1 MPRETMGM
9 TASQVAAPE
18 LVRYLDAIVELTRYR
33 DPQELGAALLKTL
46 RANLPG
52 QHVQLL
58 AMTNENRVTEFDE
71 GNLRNAVVFDP
82 LGPEG
87 DKRHPLGEDAD
98 LLQCVRTQSPVIRE
112 AAGTRR
118 AVLPI
123 FGMHHV
129 QGLLVIDG
137 LRDGAVPQVLLEKLL
152 RVYGNQLFVLS
163 RGEVDPLT
171 GLYNRQS
178 FPERIR
184 RIASRARSVRRASDE
199 SAARQHC
206 FALLD
211 IDNFKQVNDRFGHLY
226 GDEVLLL
233 FARLMVKSF
242 RHDDLLFRYG
252 GEEFAVVLVNVS
264 PENAVRLLER
274 FRAGVEAYS
283 FPQLEPKTVSIGVT
297 AVYSDRDVDEIV
309 MRADKA
315 LYYAKNFGRN
325 RVCCYETLV
334 TDGKLE
340 PLTMAQGDIELF

>member
-1 MPRETMGM
+1 MDVT
-9 TASQVAAPE
+9 TSSDSALE
-18 LVRYLDAIVELTRYR
+18 LTRYLDAIVELTRYR
-33 DPQELGAALLKTL
+33 DPQDLAAALLKTL
-46 RANLPG
+46 RANLPA
-52 QHVQLL
+52 QHLQLL
-58 AMTNENRVTEFDE
+58 ALTNENRVTEFDE
-71 GNLRNAVVFDP
+71 SNLQNAVVFDP

-87 DKRHPLGEDAD
+87 DKRRPLGEDAD

-112 AAGTRR
+112 AAGSRG

-129 QGLLVIDG
+129 QGFLVVDG
-137 LRDGAVPQVLLEKLL
+137 LSDGAVPLALLEKLL

-171 GLYNRQS
+171 GLHNRQS

-184 RIASRARSVRRASDE
+184 RVASRARSVRRASDE
-199 SAARQHC
+199 SEARQHC

-264 PENAVRLLER
+264 LENAVRLLER

-297 AVYSDRDVDEIV
+297 SVYSDRDVDEIV

-315 LYYAKNFGRN
+315 LYHAKNFGRN
-325 RVCCYETLV
+325 QVGCYEKLIAE
-334 TDGKLE
+334 GKLE
-340 PLTMAQGDIELF
+340 PLTMRQGDIELF

>member
-1 MPRETMGM
+1 MDM
-9 TASQVAAPE
+9 TTSPVSAPE
-18 LVRYLDAIVELTRYR
+18 LARYLDAIVELTRYR
-33 DPQELGAALLKTL
+33 DPQELAAALLRAL
-46 RANLPG
+46 RANLPA
-52 QHVQLL
+52 QHLQLL
-58 AMTNENRVTEFDE
+58 AMTNENRVTEFNE
-71 GNLRNAVVFDP
+71 SNLQNAVVFDP
-82 LGPEG
+82 IGPEG
-87 DKRHPLGEDAD
+87 DKRRPLGEDAD
-98 LLQCVRTQSPVIRE
+98 VLECVRTQSPVIRE
-112 AAGTRR
+112 AAGSRR
-118 AVLPI
+118 AVFPI
-123 FGMHHV
+123 FGIHHV

-137 LRDGAVPQVLLEKLL
+137 FREGTVPQALLEKLL

-178 FPERIR
+178 FPERVR

-199 SAARQHC
+199 SEARQHC

-211 IDNFKQVNDRFGHLY
+211 IDHFKQVNDRFGHLY

-233 FARLMVKSF
+233 FARLMVRSF

-264 PENAVRLLER
+264 LENAERLLER
-274 FRAGVEAYS
+274 FRAGVEAFS

-297 AVYSDRDVDEIV
+297 AMYSDRDVDEIV
-309 MRADKA
+309 MRADRA

-325 RVCCYETLV
+325 RVFCYEKLV
-334 TDGKLE
+334 ADGKLE